1 MRFIIEH
8 LEPKLYDWCLI
19 EYWHI
24 SKIVGEESTIFT
36 NIDKKNIKKLQKYGT
51 VYEKN
56 ISELNFGKICILSQ
70 YSRKKLTTKDKNKF
84 QYFVFGGILGDNP
97 AQKRTS
103 ILIKNLKKSKIKFET
118 RNLGNKQMPTDAA
131 VYVAKKILDGMK

>member
-84 QYFVFGGILGDNP
+84 QFGSVYDLS
-97 AQKRTS
+97 AL
-103 ILIKNLKKSKIKFET
+103 LIKNLKKSKIKFET